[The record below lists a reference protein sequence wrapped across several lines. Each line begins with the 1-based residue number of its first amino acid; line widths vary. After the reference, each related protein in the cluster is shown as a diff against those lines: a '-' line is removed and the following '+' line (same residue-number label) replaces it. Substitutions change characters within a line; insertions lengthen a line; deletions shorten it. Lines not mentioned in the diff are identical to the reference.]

1 MELPKHNKNSKN
13 SLKKNSSS
21 LKTEVFN
28 SSVHVKSKDFP
39 LRYEAHNAEKKWLKF
54 WKENNIY
61 KFDEDTKKEIYSI
74 DTPPPTMSGKMH
86 IGHAFSFSQ
95 QDFIA
100 RYQRMKGNEVFY
112 PFGTDDNGL
121 ATIKLVQKEKKLN
134 VTHMTREEEIK
145 VCLDYVK
152 ENRDEFIQGWKD
164 LGMSCDF
171 DLSYSTID
179 ENSRKISQKS
189 FLDLYKKGL
198 IERRKGP
205 IMWDRKFQTAIAQ
218 AELEDLKKMG
228 FLNYVKAKVE
238 GSKNTYVIYA
248 TTRPEMCFAVI
259 GMSVEDEGSYV
270 KLKVGDEYWI
280 TGATTYEEK
289 FKDYDYEVVEKL
301 KGQNLIGEKVKIPV
315 VDRIVEISHDV
326 AVKADLGTGIA
337 YFCTYGGIEDLEW
350 VARHNE
356 KPVELLDKAGR
367 LNNLGKKYEGKLA
380 EEARREIV
388 KEMEE
393 SKELIF
399 KEKKEQI
406 VNVGERSGVEIEYI
420 VSNQWYVIYMDKKEY
435 FFEMANKL
443 NWFPEHMKT
452 RVENWIKGLNWDW
465 GFSRQ
470 RNYGIPIPV
479 WYGEDGRQYLPSESQ
494 LPVDPMTD
502 KPDSAPEGLK
512 LIPETDTMDTWFTS
526 ASTPF
531 LAIGLVKNEET
542 RKKLFPMNLRPQ
554 AHDIINFWLF
564 YTMAKNNLLYDKNP
578 FKDVAISGWALDPH
592 GKKMS
597 KSKGNVVDPQVM
609 HDKYNSDAIR
619 FWAAGSKLG
628 DDLPFQEKDLV
639 TANKIINKLWNS
651 TKFAL
656 IQMGDYKPTTK
667 PKLETIDKWLL
678 SKLHKV
684 IKIGTESFEKY
695 EYSKAKFETEL
706 FFFQTLCDNYL
717 EIIKDRMYS
726 QSEIGIY
733 SSRDDSKSKTD
744 REPVYNVES
753 WGEEAVESG
762 KYALYESFLNVL
774 KLFAPV
780 MPFITE
786 EIYHLYFDKIEKV
799 NSIHRTDWPKHDEE
813 MIDEK
818 AEIAGDL
825 LVEILAAARKYKSQN
840 SLSLK
845 EELAKITI
853 ETSKENKE
861 ALELVMK
868 DLKSAAK
875 IKEVIFGKASEEIGM
890 GLKITI
896 HNE

>member
-1 MELPKHNKNSKN
+1 MELPQHNKN
-13 SLKKNSSS
+13 LK
-21 LKTEVFN
+21 N
-28 SSVHVKSKDFP
+28 SSVHDKSKDVP
-39 LRYEAHNAEKKWLKF
+39 MKYESHEAEKKWLKF
-54 WKENNIY
+54 WKENNVY
-61 KFDEDTKKEIYSI
+61 KFDEETKKGIYSI

-86 IGHAFSFSQ
+86 MGHAFSFSQ

-100 RYQRMKGNEVFY
+100 RYQRMKGLEVFY

-121 ATIKLVQKEKKLN
+121 PTIKLVQKEKKLN
-134 VTHMTREEEIK
+134 VNHMTREEEIK
-145 VCLDYVK
+145 VCIEYVK

-171 DLSYSTID
+171 DITYSTID
-179 ENSRKISQKS
+179 DNSRKISQKS
-189 FLDLYKKGL
+189 FLDLYQKGL

-218 AELEDLKKMG
+218 AELEDLKKTG

-238 GSKNTYVIYA
+238 GSENTYVIYA

-270 KLKVGDEYWI
+270 KLKVAKESNSLEPRGGGDEYWI
-280 TGATTYEEK
+280 TGKTTYEEK
-289 FKDYDYEVVEKL
+289 FKDYNYEIVEEL
-301 KGQNLIGEKVKIPV
+301 KGQNIIGEKVKIPV
-315 VDRIVEISHDV
+315 VGRVVEISHDV

-337 YFCTYGGIEDLEW
+337 YFCTYGGMEDIEW
-350 VARHNE
+350 VARHGE

-367 LNNLGKKYEGKLA
+367 LNSLGKKYEGKLA
-380 EEARREIV
+380 EEARKEIV
-388 KEMEE
+388 QDMEE
-393 SKELIF
+393 SKDLIF

-406 VNVGERSGVEIEYI
+406 VNVGERSGVEVEYI
-420 VSNQWYVIYMDKKEY
+420 VSNQWYVTYMDKKEY

-443 NWFPEHMKT
+443 NWFPDHMKT
-452 RVENWIKGLNWDW
+452 RMENWIKGLNWDW

-494 LPVDPMTD
+494 LPIDPMTD
-502 KPDSAPEGLK
+502 IPDSAPEGMK
-512 LIPETDTMDTWFTS
+512 LTPETDTMDTWFTS

-531 LAIGLVKNEET
+531 LAISLVKNEET
-542 RKKLFPMNLRPQ
+542 KKKLFPMNLRPQ

-564 YTMAKNNLLYDKNP
+564 YTMAKNNLLYDVNP

-597 KSKGNVVDPQVM
+597 KSKGNVVDPQDM

-656 IQMGDYKPTTK
+656 MQMGEYTPPKEI
-667 PKLETIDKWLL
+667 PKLEIIDKWLL

-684 IKIGTESFEKY
+684 IKISTSSFEKY

-706 FFFQTLCDNYL
+706 FFFNKLCDNYL
-717 EIIKDRMYS
+717 EIIKDRMY
-726 QSEIGIY
+726 
-733 SSRDDSKSKTD
+733 
-744 REPVYNVES
+744 NVDT

-762 KYALYESFLNVL
+762 KYTLYNSFINVL
-774 KLFAPV
+774 KLFAPT

-786 EIYHLYFDKIEKV
+786 EIYHLYFDKVEKI
-799 NSIHRTDWPKHDEE
+799 NSLHITHWPKYDEK
-813 MIDEK
+813 MFDEK
-818 AEIAGDL
+818 AELAGDL
-825 LVEILAAARKYKSQN
+825 LVEILAASRKYKSQN
-840 SLSLK
+840 KMSLK
-845 EELAKITI
+845 DEISNITI
-853 ETSKENKE
+853 DTTKENQIL
-861 ALELVMK
+861 LESVIK

-875 IKEVIFGKASEEIGM
+875 IKEVIFGKASEEIGL
-890 GLKITI
+890 GLKINI
-896 HNE
+896 SN